1 MSRSS
6 DFIRIAKE
14 LSILPM
20 RLSKYC
26 MSTLELNPKIK
37 SNRFKKKQLYINKI
51 KRT

>member
-37 SNRFKKKQLYINKI
+37 SNRFRKNNYILI
-51 KRT
+51 K